1 MFLFPNTLIY
11 HLLSRAFADLRT
23 VVACSKVLC
32 ISNYEDL
39 NVHASHSTG
48 TSEENGHM
56 RVICLRVALLE

>member
-1 MFLFPNTLIY
+1 MQHYHFLVEP
-11 HLLSRAFADLRT
+11 HKADIQLFKYLGT

-48 TSEENGHM
+48 TSEENGH
-56 RVICLRVALLE
+56 ICVLFV